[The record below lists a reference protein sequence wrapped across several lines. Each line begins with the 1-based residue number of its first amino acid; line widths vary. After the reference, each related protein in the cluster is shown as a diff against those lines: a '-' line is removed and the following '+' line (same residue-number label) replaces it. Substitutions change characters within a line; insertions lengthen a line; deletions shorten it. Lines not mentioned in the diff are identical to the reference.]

1 MLLRK
6 RAWDMV
12 RKEAG
17 RVTENVGLPAV
28 VQIMRESLRKER
40 DNDVVLVMTEG
51 GGLRG
56 TVEMHKILKH
66 LEKQFFAGEQPDI
79 PIGKDDGRYWDE
91 LFKTVCKDACDIGI
105 EKLVDKH
112 PPVVQAQEPL
122 LLVVEVFLRR
132 KEKNYVVVED
142 DGQVLG
148 LVFRCD
154 LYLEVADSV
163 LGSIPG
169 E

>member
-6 RAWDMV
+6 RAWDML
-12 RKEAG
+12 RPEAG
-17 RVTENVGLPAV
+17 RVKENVGLPAV
-28 VQIMRESLRKER
+28 VEIMRNALRKER
-40 DNDVVLVMTEG
+40 DNDVVLVMSDHG
-51 GGLRG
+51 KLKG
-56 TVEMHKILKH
+56 TVEMHRILKH

-91 LFKTVCKDACDIGI
+91 LFARVCSNACDIGI
-105 EKLVDKH
+105 EKLVEKN

-122 LLVVEVFLRR
+122 LLIVDVFLR
-132 KEKNYVVVED
+132 KKDKNFIVVED
-142 DGQVLG
+142 DGKVLG

-163 LGSIPG
+163 LSRVPS
-169 E
+169 